1 MNRIR
6 EKQFYEKEILFLQ
19 SFFDIFFIILHF
31 LILWFQN
38 HLLKTI
44 KKSAHRVENERQD
57 RFPLTISSTSGLN
70 APRLAWDPQIWL
82 HLRRKGKR
90 GWRKWG
96 KGKKRGGWGTA
107 RKGAGERNRD
117 KVEPSIVE
125 RPSRRMEARVV
136 LRLLAGSGT
145 RLSASEK
152 SILFPISGS

>member
-1 MNRIR
+1 MGPADLAAPSAKR
-6 EKQFYEKEILFLQ
+6 
-19 SFFDIFFIILHF
+19 
-31 LILWFQN
+31 
-38 HLLKTI
+38 KT
-44 KKSAHRVENERQD
+44 RVTEMGE
-57 RFPLTISSTSGLN
+57 GEE
-70 APRLAWDPQIWL
+70 
-82 HLRRKGKR
+82 
-90 GWRKWG
+90 
-96 KGKKRGGWGTA
+96 KKRGGWGTA

>member
-1 MNRIR
+1 MGPAD
-6 EKQFYEKEILFLQ
+6 LAVP
-19 SFFDIFFIILHF
+19 SA
-31 LILWFQN
+31 
-38 HLLKTI
+38 
-44 KKSAHRVENERQD
+44 KKENEGD
-57 RFPLTISSTSGLN
+57 REM
-70 APRLAWDPQIWL
+70 
-82 HLRRKGKR
+82 
-90 GWRKWG
+90 G
-96 KGKKRGGWGTA
+96 KGGEEKKRRGGWGTA